1 MDIPETYNYLI
12 RARRDLWTTLES
24 APDAMLSLPMLNGR
38 EVRCIKDLVFHIAG
52 VEDFWIHEDIL
63 RDEPVLYT
71 TAALQGLRSGG
82 VCAHFPITTLVD
94 YWNAVEQSTLAFLGE
109 LKGQGLQRAVA
120 LHDAPDERYTLD
132 GLLWHVMLH
141 EVRHTAQIVMLLR
154 MQGIKPPSP
163 DLLFYLPGA

>member
-1 MDIPETYNYLI
+1 MDIPEIYNYLV
-12 RARRDLWTTLES
+12 RARRDLWTTLENT
-24 APDAMLSLPMLNGR
+24 PDEMLSLPMVNGKDL
-38 EVRCIKDLVFHIAG
+38 RCIKDLVFHVAG

-63 RDEPVLYT
+63 CDEPVLNST
-71 TAALQGLRSGG
+71 DALKDVLNGA
-82 VCAHFPITTLVD
+82 VCASFPIGTLLD
-94 YWNAVEQSTLAFLGE
+94 YWKAVERSTIKFLDD

-120 LHDAPDERYTLD
+120 LHDSPDERYTLD

-154 MQGIKPPSP
+154 MQGVKPPAL